1 MTDTEHQPQS
11 ALIRDLLGSF
21 VKGLKA
27 FSLYLPNNPVYQ
39 QFEEEIRLAF
49 APVWQRLSSLSLAV
63 REDGLE
69 WEGEIVLQGADKTD
83 SIAWTLFSDGVRTV
97 TFTPGVEE
105 DEIIRFLKVIHQAW
119 SVGPDDEDDVLT
131 LLWSQDFERIRY
143 TVARVPWGDRV
154 PVPIGDSEPK
164 TSSALPEEVKAEI
177 REEAKKADRTSG
189 IIKTEEFDSTLYF
202 LDQIEID
209 YLQGAIEREYTQD
222 LSVNVLSLLL
232 DTIELRQEPEVRAEV
247 ITVLGELLPY
257 LLGTGNFSATA
268 FLISQAKALTR
279 DAPNLLPVHRKA
291 LGDLAGKLSSPE
303 VLAQLFL
310 SLEEADVEPSGE
322 ELAELI
328 TELRPEALETTLK
341 WLKRL
346 KNDEARAILSDAAE
360 RMARKH
366 PAALVQALGASERLV
381 VLETLRLVEL
391 LKPEGVA
398 RELGKLT
405 THPDAGVRTAV
416 VETLTALESAR
427 TFELLTGMIDDPDY
441 DVRMAALRALTT
453 RRFQGALSKIQERIE
468 GKPFQEADLDEQR
481 LCFEVFGFIAGEE
494 GVSYLEPLL
503 LGKGRIWKR
512 LAASDTRACAALALG
527 TTGTHAA
534 RLVLQKA
541 RKDRDPV
548 VRNAVA
554 KALRGG
560 E

>member
-1 MTDTEHQPQS
+1 MTGTEHQPQS

-39 QFEEEIRLAF
+39 VFEEEIRLAF
-49 APVWQRLSSLSLAV
+49 VPVWEQLSSLSLAV
-63 REDGLE
+63 REDELA
-69 WEGEIVLQGADKTD
+69 WEGEVVLQGADKTD

-119 SVGPDDEDDVLT
+119 SVGPDEEDDVLT
-131 LLWSQDFERIRY
+131 LLWAQDFERIRY
-143 TVARVPWGDRV
+143 TVAELPREDWA
-154 PVPIGDSEPK
+154 PVPIGDPEPK

-177 REEAKKADRTSG
+177 REEAKKGDRTSG

-209 YLQGAIEREYTQD
+209 YLQGAIEQEYTQD
-222 LSVNVLSLLL
+222 LSINVISLLL

-268 FLISQAKALTR
+268 FLIWQAKTLTR

-291 LGDLAGKLSSPE
+291 LGDLARRLSSPE

-322 ELAELI
+322 ELAALI
-328 TELRPEALETTLK
+328 TELRPDALETTLK
-341 WLKRL
+341 WLKPL
-346 KNDEARAILSDAAE
+346 KNDEARAILSDAVE
-360 RMARKH
+360 RMARVH
-366 PAALVQALGASERLV
+366 PSALVKALGASERAV
-381 VLETLRLVEL
+381 VLEALQLVAT
-391 LKPEGVA
+391 LKPEGA
-398 RELGKLT
+398 EGELGKLT
-405 THPDAGVRTAV
+405 THSDAGVRTAV

-427 TFELLTGMIDDPDY
+427 TFELLTKMIDDSDY
-441 DVRMAALRALTT
+441 DVRMPALRALTT
-453 RRFQGALSKIQERIE
+453 RRYQGALAKVQARIE
-468 GKPFQEADLDEQR
+468 GKTFRETDLNEKK

-494 GVSYLEPLL
+494 GVSYLKPLL
-503 LGKGRIWKR
+503 LGKGRLWKR
-512 LAASDTRACAALALG
+512 LAASETRACAALALG
-527 TTGTHAA
+527 TIGTHAA

-541 RKDRDPV
+541 KKDKDPV

-554 KALRGG
+554 RVLRGEG
-560 E
+560 